1 MSKAV
6 IYCRVS
12 STEQVEN
19 TSLSTQERD
28 CREWCARNGFEVCAV
43 FVERG
48 ESAKTADRPE
58 FLRMIDTCVN
68 KKNHIT
74 RLVVYRT
81 DRFAR
86 SMYDYA
92 VFRAQLRKSG
102 VSIISVSEPVSDDA
116 AGALMENIFASYAE
130 FDNSVRAAR
139 AKTAMKAIKAAGG
152 WCHKAP
158 YGFKIVR
165 RSDGI
170 PMLEEDEVTSS
181 LIRRAFDLIIKGEK
195 AKDVFDLL
203 QPDLCRTS
211 FYGLL
216 RDPIYAK
223 IDDHLFNS
231 VQKALGYVRPA
242 NKRMDLFPLKGVL
255 VCGACKRPMT
265 ASRSKGRRKH
275 YDYYHCDVTGH
286 KSRVRPDDILPAIEA
301 LLAEVSD
308 AMLEHMPF
316 FRRFVDN
323 QAHRDSAQALADKG
337 RLTAEISDLER
348 QKDKLVDALLSDR
361 ITNDIFDRK
370 SRSLDSQL
378 ASARCQLADA
388 DNVVRMNDRQ
398 LELAEERM
406 KNFATIWANCEPK
419 DRPRMIL
426 SLFPNGITIQNGV
439 VRTVASDSIFG
450 ELCGRNSDYFS
461 MAPPTGF
468 EPVLL
473 G

>member
-12 STEQVEN
+12 STEQVDN

-28 CREWCARNGFEVCAV
+28 CREWCSRNGFEVFEV

-58 FLRMIDTCVN
+58 FLRMIDTCTN
-68 KKNHIT
+68 KKNLIT

-92 VFRAQLRKSG
+92 VYRAKLRKSG
-102 VSIISVSEPVSDDA
+102 VQIISVSEPVSDDA

-165 RSDGI
+165 RADGI
-170 PMLEEDEVTSS
+170 PMLEEDEITGS
-181 LIRRAFDLIIKGEK
+181 LVRRAFEMVIKGEK
-195 AKDVFDLL
+195 PKDAYDLL
-203 QPDLCRTS
+203 MPDLCRTS
-211 FYGLL
+211 FYGLF
-216 RDPIYAK
+216 RDPIYATL
-223 IDDHLFNS
+223 DSLLFNG
-231 VQKALGYVRPA
+231 VQKALGNVRPA
-242 NKRMDLFPLKGVL
+242 NKRLDLFPLKGVL
-255 VCGACKRPMT
+255 VCGTCKRPMT

-286 KSRVRPDDILPAIEA
+286 KSRVRPEDILPDIEA
-301 LLAEVSD
+301 LLVEVSD

-337 RLTAEISDLER
+337 RLTAEITDLER

-361 ITNDIFDRK
+361 ISNDIFDRK

-378 ASARCQLADA
+378 AAARNQLSDA
-388 DNVVRMNDRQ
+388 DSTIRMNDRQ

-406 KNFATIWANCEPK
+406 KNIATIWAKCEPK

-426 SLFPNGITIQNGV
+426 SLFPNGITISKGK

-450 ELCGRNSDYFS
+450 ELCVKNSQYFS

-468 EPVLL
+468 EPVLP